1 MAKIVGRFCRR
12 VVAPK
17 SVFDRRSFR
26 WKKSGRAWVLVG
38 CPRGRWNAKTDRCSV
53 GTRAHEVLV
62 RSTGRCSAG
71 RVVKKGLAGT
81 NYGVSK
87 AELVRQTKPLL
98 EEAFKA
104 DRFHT
109 EEVIQRVLGREVFV
123 WDSLSVRELTALRR
137 GIMSTVLATR
147 G

>member
-1 MAKIVGRFCRR
+1 M
-12 VVAPK
+12 
-17 SVFDRRSFR
+17 
-26 WKKSGRAWVLVG
+26 
-38 CPRGRWNAKTDRCSV
+38 
-53 GTRAHEVLV
+53 
-62 RSTGRCSAG
+62 
-71 RVVKKGLAGT
+71 KKGLAGT